1 MSISADGICSCWHGL
16 SKCRASWPDG
26 EVTALTLKASAALT
40 GVHRI
45 RRGQDV
51 IVQVAA
57 TAGMREEA
65 LQCIEADPGGPGSA
79 RPALHVD
86 LRRIPK

>member
-1 MSISADGICSCWHGL
+1 MGSVRLALLVQVQGALAG
-16 SKCRASWPDG
+16 RF

-40 GVHRI
+40 GVLRI

-65 LQCIEADPGGPGSA
+65 LQCTEADPGGPGSA

-86 LRRIPK
+86 LRRIFQ